1 MSCSYSKR
9 VIAKID
15 HVKRKRE
22 NKMAEITP
30 KTKTNDLLNAY
41 PQLEAFLMQL
51 NPKYKKLKN
60 PILRRTVAKIATLT
74 QVAKIG
80 GYETLDLVNRLREE
94 VGQPPLNETDIEE
107 SREEEAPS
115 WIQREPKIIVD
126 ANKLLDDEKN
136 PLAEV
141 SRELKKLGGGEIL
154 LRESDF
160 LPSPLIDTFKEQGY
174 EVYARETNEKTFV
187 TYIRK

>member
-1 MSCSYSKR
+1 
-9 VIAKID
+9 
-15 HVKRKRE
+15 
-22 NKMAEITP
+22 MAEITP
-30 KTKTNDLLNAY
+30 KTKINDLLNAY

-154 LRESDF
+154 LIESDF

-174 EVYARETNEKTFV
+174 EVYADEAADGKFL